1 MSVGSVSAST
11 VSTAYLGSADTAAA
25 KKAPETGGEP
35 TIADHV
41 AASDELEPIRSGSA
55 TQGTL
60 VDTYL

>member
-11 VSTAYLGSADTAAA
+11 VSSAYLGSADAAA
-25 KKAPETGGEP
+25 RKAPETAGEP

-41 AASDELEPIRSGSA
+41 AAADEPQPIRSAAA

>member
-1 MSVGSVSAST
+1 MSVGSLSSST
-11 VSTAYLGSADTAAA
+11 LSQAYFGSTDAAA
-25 KKAPETGGEP
+25 ARKAPEAGGDA

-41 AASDELEPIRSGSA
+41 AALDEQEPIRSAHA